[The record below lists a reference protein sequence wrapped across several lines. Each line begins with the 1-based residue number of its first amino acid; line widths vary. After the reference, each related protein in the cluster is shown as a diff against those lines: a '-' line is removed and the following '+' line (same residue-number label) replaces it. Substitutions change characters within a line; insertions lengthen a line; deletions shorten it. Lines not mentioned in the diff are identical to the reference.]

1 MQIKAVIPFLSNAI
15 LISQIKNT
23 KTINELNKY
32 KDWFKIEDKVKEALI
47 TKKDELKPNLSWKLA
62 NPGTTLY
69 ISFHFIAPIWYK
81 WESKRR
87 GVTID
92 ENKINRVVMNRAKIK

>member
-1 MQIKAVIPFLSNAI
+1 MQIKAIKPFFSNAI

-32 KDWFKIEDKVKEALI
+32 RDWFKIEVRVKEALI

-81 WESKRR
+81 WESKSL
-87 GVTID
+87 GVIID
-92 ENKINRVVMNRAKIK
+92 VNKIKNIKNYRN